1 MAGIMFTDGQT
12 MLVGYKQKTNKITG
26 IGGKSYRIELVT
38 KTAVRETLEE
48 LFEFEEL
55 PKQLVQMVHSEL
67 VFDKAICYG
76 DYTTF
81 VMTFV
86 DLHKIF
92 EIMML
97 FELKSKV
104 YDTIPTGL
112 CTLITRRKL
121 IPEAELSYL
130 MLLPCIENI
139 ELDRYLLSD
148 IYRFKN
154 L

>member
-1 MAGIMFTDGQT
+1 MFTDGQT
-12 MLVGYKQKTNKITG
+12 MLVGYKQSTNKITG
-26 IGGKSYRIELVT
+26 IGGKSNRIELLT

-48 LFEFEEL
+48 LFEFEEI
-55 PKQLVQMVHSEL
+55 PNQLLQTVHAEL

-76 DYTTF
+76 NYTTYI
-81 VMTFV
+81 MTFV

-92 EIMML
+92 EILML
-97 FELKSKV
+97 FDLKSKV

-112 CTLITRRKL
+112 LTLISRRKANS
-121 IPEAELSYL
+121 EAELSHL
-130 MLLPCIENI
+130 MLLPCVENI
-139 ELDRYLLSD
+139 EIDRCILSD